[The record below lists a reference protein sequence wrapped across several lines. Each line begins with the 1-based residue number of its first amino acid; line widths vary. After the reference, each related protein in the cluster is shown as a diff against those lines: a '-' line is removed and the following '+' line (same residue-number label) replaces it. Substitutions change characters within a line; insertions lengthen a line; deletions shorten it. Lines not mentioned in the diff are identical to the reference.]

1 MLAEALEYL
10 LTPCQAPAR
19 RLGLLA
25 EAVAIGARHRRCRQA
40 WRPHLERCRA
50 AILEAAGRCRNHG
63 TALVLGSGPL
73 LDVPVEVL
81 AQRFARVVLADAVH
95 PLAARW
101 RVRGLRNVRLDARDV
116 TETWGDVLLGRLP
129 GRRRLT
135 RYLDLAP
142 DLVVSANCLSQLPL
156 LPMRRLEALG
166 LEGPE
171 LETFRRGV
179 LQDHLDWLRRFPG
192 VTLLLADTAW
202 PDGPHGQDPLPGLD
216 LPPPLASWTWTVA
229 PRPELHPD
237 RDVSHQVSAFLL
249 GPRTPR

>member
-10 LTPCQAPAR
+10 LTPCPAPFR
-19 RLGLLA
+19 RLGLKR
-25 EAVAIGARHRRCRQA
+25 ESVAIGARHRRCRQA

-63 TALVLGSGPL
+63 TALVLGSGHL
-73 LDVPVEVL
+73 LDVPVERL
-81 AQRFARVVLADAVH
+81 AARFERVVLADAVH

-101 RVRGLRNVRLDARDV
+101 RVRGLRAVRLDTADL
-116 TETWGDVLLGRLP
+116 TGLCATVLQGRLP
-129 GRRRLT
+129 ERTALT
-135 RYLDLAP
+135 RYLDLEP

-166 LEGPE
+166 ADGPE
-171 LETFRRGV
+171 LEAFRRGV
-179 LQDHLDWLRRFPG
+179 LQDHLDWLRRFTG
-192 VTLLLADTAW
+192 VTLLIADTAW

-216 LPPPLASWTWTVA
+216 LPPPQASWTWTVA

-237 RDVSHQVSAFLL
+237 RDVSHKVSAFLL
-249 GPRTPR
+249 GPRAPR